1 MGRREIPVRKLLSVP
16 SRRRIL
22 EELIKNGESTAYEL
36 AKKLEIPD
44 SAVGK
49 HLKIL
54 CEAGLVEEPNIDV
67 SEGRLKKI
75 YKLAPHAEKLLKE
88 FWISEIQSV
97 PESIQR
103 ALNREMHKKGEGASK
118 KKK

>member
-1 MGRREIPVRKLLSVP
+1 MERRKIPAKKLLSAA
-16 SRRRIL
+16 SRRRVL
-22 EELIKNGESTAYEL
+22 EELIKNGENTAYEL

-54 CEAGLVEEPNIDV
+54 CEAGLVKEPNIDV

-75 YKLAPHAEKLLKE
+75 YKPAPHAEESLKE
-88 FWISEIQSV
+88 FWISEIRSV
-97 PESIQR
+97 PESIQK
-103 ALNREMHKKGEGASK
+103 AVNNEIHKGEDTSK